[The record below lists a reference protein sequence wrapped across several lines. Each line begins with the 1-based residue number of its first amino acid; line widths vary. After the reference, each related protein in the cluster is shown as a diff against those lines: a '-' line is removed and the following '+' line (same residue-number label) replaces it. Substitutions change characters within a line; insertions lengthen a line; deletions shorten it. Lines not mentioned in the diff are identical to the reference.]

1 MTSSYLWSRDL
12 VVVIVTCV
20 LCADVTS
27 ASSDFYYDNWQC
39 NNYLSQWWNTSCHD
53 VVLSQCNNYLSA
65 ESVVVQAAA
74 GHLLEIHVRDD
85 IPVSHC
91 THALSSTVIV
101 CPMQCIAALDR
112 I

>member
-27 ASSDFYYDNWQC
+27 ASSDFYYDNW
-39 NNYLSQWWNTSCHD
+39 
-53 VVLSQCNNYLSA
+53 QCNNYLSA

-101 CPMQCIAALDR
+101 CPMQCISK
-112 I
+112 